1 MKDIPTT
8 FQRGLTLKS
17 FLITLLITPINVLW
31 IIELEVVRHTCPT
44 IIHPLANVIFMLFWL
59 LLIRYFLGKISPKLG
74 LSEPEVLTIYV
85 MLCVVSCL
93 CSYDTMEILIPMIGH
108 PFRFATT
115 ENEWRE
121 LFWEQLPHWLTIRD
135 EKTLNAFYQGDSSL
149 YVEHHLKTW
158 LVPVVAWVSFIF
170 VLMVVMVCI
179 NTLLRVQ
186 WTERERLTYPI
197 IQLPLEMTHARSGFF
212 KNKLMWLGFGIVS
225 VIVTMNILNS
235 LYPSVPYIPIKRQNI
250 HQYFTHRPWNAI
262 GATRISFYPF
272 VIGISFLIPL
282 ELLFSCWVFYIFY
295 KMELIF
301 GSMMGWRSL
310 PRFPYA
316 GEQGFGVYMG
326 VLVFLLWRGRAH
338 FTGVVRHLFSTR
350 ASASRLDDSR
360 EPMPYRLAAAG
371 MVIGMI
377 FLTVFSY
384 KAGMSLWMIVIFFG
398 VYFFLGIMIT
408 RLRAELGFMVH
419 DMIGNEPHNMII
431 ASCGTRRLGKN
442 TLTVMSLY
450 MFLVRT
456 NWANPMPEPLEAFKI
471 AERQN
476 INPRHMVVAILLATF
491 IGSVMTFWLLLDSYY
506 RHGAE
511 SGYYDP
517 STLGFGRGIFRQL
530 ENWLTYPQGTD
541 SIAVAFMGGGVG
553 IAGLLMFLRTRFIW
567 WPLHPLGYAMANSW
581 GMYNLWSCVL
591 VTWAAKLI
599 ILRYGGI
606 HSYRRAIP
614 FFLGMALGDCIAG
627 SIGSI
632 LSIVLNTPI
641 YEFFP

>member
-1 MKDIPTT
+1 MKDIPAT

-17 FLITLLITPINVLW
+17 FLITLLITPIHVLW

-44 IIHPLANVIFMLFWL
+44 IIHPFANVIFILFWL

-85 MLCVVSCL
+85 MSCIVSTF
-93 CSYDTMEILIPMIGH
+93 CSYDIMQVLIPIMGH
-108 PFRFATT
+108 PFWFATT

-121 LFWEQLPHWLTIRD
+121 LFWEQLPQWLTVQN
-135 EKTLNAFYQGDSSL
+135 EKALGPFYEGGSSL
-149 YVEHHLKTW
+149 YVKHYLRAW
-158 LVPVVAWVSFIF
+158 FIPVVAWVSFIF
-170 VLMVVMVCI
+170 VLMAVMVCI

-186 WTERERLTYPI
+186 WMERERLTYPL

-212 KNKLMWLGFGIVS
+212 KNRLMWLGFGIIS

-235 LYPSVPYIPIKRQNI
+235 LYPSVPYIPIKRQDI
-250 HQYFTHRPWNAI
+250 HQYFTYRPWNAM
-262 GATRISFYPF
+262 GGVRISFYPF

-282 ELLFSCWVFYIFY
+282 ELLFSFWVFFIFY
-295 KMELIF
+295 KMELMV
-301 GSMMGWRSL
+301 GGMMGWQSL

-316 GEQGFGVYMG
+316 SEQGFGVYMG
-326 VLVFLLWRGRAH
+326 VLVFFLWRGRAH

-398 VYFFLGIMIT
+398 VYFLSGIMVA

-419 DMIGNEPHNMII
+419 DMAGTQPHDMII
-431 ASCGTRRLGKN
+431 VGCGTRRIGTS
-442 TLTVMSLY
+442 TLTVLSLY
-450 MFLVRT
+450 MFFNRT
-456 NWANPMPEPLEAFKI
+456 NWTNPMPEPLEAFKI
-471 AERQN
+471 AERRN
-476 INPRHMVVAILLATF
+476 INPRHIAVAILLTTF
-491 IGSVMTFWLLLDSYY
+491 IGSVITFWLLLDIYY

-511 SGYYDP
+511 SGYFWA
-517 STLGFGRGIFRQL
+517 TAHGRGTYSQL

-541 SIAVAFMGGGVG
+541 GTAVAFMGGGLG
-553 IAGLLMFLRTRFIW
+553 IAGLLMFLRTRFLW
-567 WPLHPLGYAMANSW
+567 WSLHPLGYAMANSW
-581 GMYNLWSCVL
+581 GMYNLWSCLL

-614 FFLGMALGDCIAG
+614 FFLGMALGDCITG

-632 LSIVLNTPI
+632 LSIILNTPV